1 VIRGWGPIYY
11 GLSTPPP
18 ASTTTKWQHQCWP
31 HVGRHHLRLTCDV
44 GRSILI
50 SPTGEASSAV
60 LSDSPSSDGKS
71 VGFTRQA
78 VEGIRNIP
86 HFRDTRHGPPRRPR
100 AQHAPRCYRQAYD
113 CSIPVTHTRQRR
125 GRCNYSSW
133 HTTPSLAGK
142 RRGWQGSPRRNIYRA
157 STSGVDGYHFAP
169 AEHTWTRNWNRRRFC
184 VFQRTMIR

>member
-1 VIRGWGPIYY
+1 MIRGWGPIYY

-113 CSIPVTHTRQRR
+113 CSIPSLLRTHGSVEVDATIQVGIRPHHSRA
-125 GRCNYSSW
+125 SVE
-133 HTTPSLAGK
+133 AGK
-142 RRGWQGSPRRNIYRA
+142 AARAAISIAHLHQESMDIILHQLSIPGHGIGTEGGSVFFRGP
-157 STSGVDGYHFAP
+157 
-169 AEHTWTRNWNRRRFC
+169 
-184 VFQRTMIR
+184 